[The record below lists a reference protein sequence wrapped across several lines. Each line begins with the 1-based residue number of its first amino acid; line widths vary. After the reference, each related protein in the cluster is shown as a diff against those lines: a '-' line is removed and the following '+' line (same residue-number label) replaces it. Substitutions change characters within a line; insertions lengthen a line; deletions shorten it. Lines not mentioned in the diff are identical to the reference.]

1 MAWPVHRTGGWK
13 PTGLRPGQGPGGTM
27 QKLQEPPGKTGGR
40 APFHLLVFC
49 RCCSRQ
55 NHGETILRVCVIVL
69 CCSCVGPMLTFCVV
83 CRCLQHVLRVM
94 CVRCLRVCVRLRD
107 CGGDRMCAE
116 RVGRQGLPVGGGGG
130 PPVGGGGEEGLVL
143 DTGCGGSE
151 EGAWVSLRLTAALC
165 SSAVVPQGPHGDSGQ
180 ATPMAQPDLTCQCGN
195 LSTQDCGPA
204 RPGCSQGESTREAS
218 DRPCPSPCRL
228 WLWAGCF
235 PVCERRV
242 QPSCCLG
249 AGKVISGP
257 QAQMVLLRRVPGHC
271 LEQTRLPP
279 SPLGPPGLAPSDTLP
294 FDNPSFL

>member
-195 LSTQDCGPA
+195 LSTQDCGARPARGAARESPHVRPLTALAPPPAACGSGQGVSLSVKGVSSPLAAWGPGRSSQGPRHRWCCSGGSPGIASNRPGCPPPHLA
-204 RPGCSQGESTREAS
+204 RPG
-218 DRPCPSPCRL
+218 
-228 WLWAGCF
+228 
-235 PVCERRV
+235 
-242 QPSCCLG
+242 
-249 AGKVISGP
+249 
-257 QAQMVLLRRVPGHC
+257 
-271 LEQTRLPP
+271 
-279 SPLGPPGLAPSDTLP
+279 
-294 FDNPSFL
+294 

>member
-55 NHGETILRVCVIVL
+55 NHGETILCVCVIVL

-116 RVGRQGLPVGGGGG
+116 RVGRQGLPVGGGGR

-195 LSTQDCGPA
+195 LSTQDCGP
-204 RPGCSQGESTREAS
+204 RPPG
-218 DRPCPSPCRL
+218 
-228 WLWAGCF
+228 
-235 PVCERRV
+235 V
-242 QPSCCLG
+242 QPG
-249 AGKVISGP
+249 
-257 QAQMVLLRRVPGHC
+257 RVH
-271 LEQTRLPP
+271 T
-279 SPLGPPGLAPSDTLP
+279 
-294 FDNPSFL
+294 